1 MIGDKATVQ
10 LKQSA
15 PPKIS
20 YRIRISD
27 LTNLDLLS
35 ERQTGKYADELCA
48 IPKED
53 LMVRRIWR
61 ADNRNV
67 TATTNFREIYDEWEQ
82 WVKKLDLELQL
93 IPKENWVKLVAKST
107 RMRTIEEVELG
118 KITRSE
124 N

>member
-1 MIGDKATVQ
+1 M
-10 LKQSA
+10 
-15 PPKIS
+15 
-20 YRIRISD
+20 
-27 LTNLDLLS
+27 
-35 ERQTGKYADELCA
+35 CA

-61 ADNRNV
+61 ADNWNV